1 MFTLALYL
9 PNGWTTGTCQELE
22 SGRHDGFL
30 KQAVLLCTRGSLN
43 QTWEL
48 SSVSSLSLDRSE
60 QFCMFMF
67 LCNYATCECVA
78 KPFTIPWTKNGSLLI
93 SFSL

>member
-1 MFTLALYL
+1 MFTLALDL
-9 PNGWTTGTCQELE
+9 TNGRTTGTCQELK

-30 KQAVLLCTRGSLN
+30 KQAVLLCTEGSLN

-48 SSVSSLSLDRSE
+48 SSVSSFIFILWIVRSG

-78 KPFTIPWTKNGSLLI
+78 KPFTIPLGQ
-93 SFSL
+93 